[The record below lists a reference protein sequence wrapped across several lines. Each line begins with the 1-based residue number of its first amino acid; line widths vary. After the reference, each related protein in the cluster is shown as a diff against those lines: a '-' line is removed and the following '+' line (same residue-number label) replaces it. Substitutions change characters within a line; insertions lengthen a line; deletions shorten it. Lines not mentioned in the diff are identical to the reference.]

1 MKATTLR
8 KKNNKKNKA
17 TVRNNKK
24 TNLNA
29 ARRMLSPKVL
39 AYYDQI
45 QREMKAGET
54 IPPKLRRFII
64 ELIKED
70 MKNMT
75 NKPITMNNMNN
86 IVKEL
91 AK

>member
-29 ARRMLSPKVL
+29 ARGMLSRKVL
-39 AYYDQI
+39 DYYDEI
-45 QREMKAGET
+45 QQEMKAGEK

-75 NKPITMNNMNN
+75 NKPITTNNMNN
-86 IVKEL
+86 KVKEL